1 MKPNGIWC
9 LVYLNFDKLLN
20 VHFFVASLSIH
31 NYFAVLFHVSCHCDV
46 CWLTLKTTM
55 TTKWK
60 SAMDTFSLTRCM
72 GAHRI
77 CCKPRRPDNSD
88 ISRFSRP
95 VVIVCSPWDWN
106 DAIWCWCRET
116 DTARLYYAAHWRRPA
131 AVGLSLTRHS
141 SPSRSDLQCMQW
153 CTDYHT
159 IHAAATFCL
168 QCSDTVGWA
177 SGRASGLWVWGV
189 GVVIS
194 SAGSE
199 VQIVCIWSSWCHCHP
214 QTPSSLASF
223 IPDWFYLSG
232 TGLPR
237 LSWKR
242 GHYTG
247 VCVCVPCSSN
257 INDKDCQELRYL

>member
-1 MKPNGIWC
+1 
-9 LVYLNFDKLLN
+9 
-20 VHFFVASLSIH
+20 
-31 NYFAVLFHVSCHCDV
+31 
-46 CWLTLKTTM
+46 M

-72 GAHRI
+72 GARRI
-77 CCKPRRPDNSD
+77 CCKPRRPDNSLTFPGFPD
-88 ISRFSRP
+88 QWSSCVHRETGTTLSGADVARP
-95 VVIVCSPWDWN
+95 IRHAFTTQLIDDALRQSACHWHGIAALHVAIYNVCSGVQTITLLMQQQHF
-106 DAIWCWCRET
+106 AFSALALLVGHQEE
-116 DTARLYYAAHWRRPA
+116 HPA
-131 AVGLSLTRHS
+131 
-141 SPSRSDLQCMQW
+141 CEW
-153 CTDYHT
+153 
-159 IHAAATFCL
+159 
-168 QCSDTVGWA
+168 
-177 SGRASGLWVWGV
+177 WGV

-194 SAGSE
+194 SAWSE
-199 VQIVCIWSSWCHCHP
+199 VQIVCIWSSWCHRHP

-242 GHYTG
+242 GRYTG